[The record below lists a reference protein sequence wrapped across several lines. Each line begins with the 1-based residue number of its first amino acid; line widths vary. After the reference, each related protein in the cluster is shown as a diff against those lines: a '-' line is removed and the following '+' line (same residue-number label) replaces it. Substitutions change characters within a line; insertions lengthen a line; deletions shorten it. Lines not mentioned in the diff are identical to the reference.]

1 MAGGESPCLSK
12 MSLRKKSVS
21 VAPDGVKDDD
31 VSNQVAAAWQ
41 LRAAIVPRSK
51 VHGRDQVLPPYV
63 DDFWMYESKDDQSTT
78 GLAFISWVMSRN
90 PSISFGV

>member
-1 MAGGESPCLSK
+1 MPVQNVLAEEERVCRP
-12 MSLRKKSVS
+12 
-21 VAPDGVKDDD
+21 GVKDDD
-31 VSNQVAAAWQ
+31 VSDQEAAVW
-41 LRAAIVPRSK
+41 AAIVPMSK
-51 VHGRDQVLPPYV
+51 VDGRDQVLPPYV